1 MAYGVWRMAYVVKNK
16 QKRTLTAHLLASEVP
31 GSTAMLHL
39 GQFHPMAP
47 SHPQPASTHE
57 AHFPSDNRPSDN
69 RRQTTA
75 RQTTARQTTARQ
87 TPLLAIQPVH
97 ASA

>member
-1 MAYGVWRMAYVVKNK
+1 MAYVVKNK

-47 SHPQPASTHE
+47 SHPQPASTKTHTHE
-57 AHFPSDNRPSDN
+57 TRTKHTPREPPDA
-69 RRQTTA
+69 TA
-75 RQTTARQTTARQ
+75 RQVVFQ
-87 TPLLAIQPVH
+87 VV
-97 ASA
+97 